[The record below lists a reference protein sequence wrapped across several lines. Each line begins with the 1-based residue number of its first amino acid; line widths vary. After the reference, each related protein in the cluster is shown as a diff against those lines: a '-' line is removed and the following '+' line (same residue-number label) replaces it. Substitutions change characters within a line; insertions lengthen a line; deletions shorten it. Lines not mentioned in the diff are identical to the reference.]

1 MNTIRKVLIA
11 NRGEIALRVMRTC
24 HELGIATVA
33 VYSDADALAPHVT
46 FADESVRIGE
56 PESSASYLSI
66 AKILDAAEQT
76 GADAIHPGYGF
87 LSENAAFSEAC
98 EERGILFI
106 GPSPM
111 SIRLMGDKTAARDLM
126 SDAGVPC
133 PPGTKDPIHSVAQ
146 ALEVAEEIGYPV
158 LIKAAAG
165 GGGKGMRIVYRAED
179 LEKSVKTAKS
189 EAKSAFGDDRVFVEK
204 YLEEP
209 RHIEFQ
215 IMADA
220 HGNVVHFY
228 ERECSVQRR
237 HQKVIEEAPCSVM
250 TPELREQMAA
260 AAVAAA
266 RACDYR
272 GAGTIEFLID
282 KERKFYFLEMNTRL
296 QVEHPITEEITGVD
310 LVALQ
315 IAVAEGRELPVT
327 QQEIQKKGHA
337 IECRIYAED
346 SEHGFL
352 PSTGLLT
359 VHRPPSGPGIRVDSG
374 VEEGQEVS
382 IYYDPMISKLSV
394 FAPTREQAIR
404 RMQRAL
410 KEYRISGC
418 RTTIPFCAYTMAHP
432 AFQSGQYDTHFV
444 QNYYDKRG
452 GDGSVPSDGASVTNE
467 AVEAL
472 ISALIHRDGGSGV
485 GGPSGAS
492 AGTMDAGHGE
502 VGGSFDVAGASG
514 QRSGTRAFGS
524 GKAGS
529 GWWSSRK

>member
-1 MNTIRKVLIA
+1 MTTIRKVLIA

-24 HELGIATVA
+24 HELGISTVA
-33 VYSDADALAPHVT
+33 VYSDADQLSPHVT
-46 FADESVRIGE
+46 FADESVWIGE
-56 PESSASYLSI
+56 PESAKSYLSI
-66 AKILDAAEQT
+66 EKILDAAERT

-87 LSENAAFSEAC
+87 LSENASFSEAC
-98 EERGILFI
+98 EQRGLIFI
-106 GPSPM
+106 GPSPT

-126 SDAGVPC
+126 TDAGVPC
-133 PPGTKDPIHSVAQ
+133 PPGTKDPIHSVQQ
-146 ALEVAEEIGYPV
+146 AVDVAAEIGYPV

-165 GGGKGMRIVYRAED
+165 GGGKGMRIVTRAED
-179 LEKSVKTAKS
+179 LEKSVKAAKS
-189 EAKSAFGDDRVFVEK
+189 EARSAFGDDRVFVEK

-220 HGNVVHFY
+220 FGNVVHFY
-228 ERECSVQRR
+228 ERECSIQRR

-250 TPELREQMAA
+250 TPELREEMAA

-282 KERKFYFLEMNTRL
+282 KNRKFYFLEMNTRL

-327 QQEIQKKGHA
+327 QEEIQKKGHA

-346 SEHGFL
+346 AENGFL
-352 PSTGLLT
+352 PSTGMLH

-382 IYYDPMISKLSV
+382 IYYDPLISKLSV
-394 FAPTREQAIR
+394 FASTRELAIR
-404 RMQRAL
+404 RMRRAL

-418 RTTIPFCAYTMAHP
+418 RTTIPFCKYTMEHP
-432 AFQSGQYDTHFV
+432 AFRSGQYDTHFV
-444 QNYYDKRG
+444 QNYYDKREKAE
-452 GDGSVPSDGASVTNE
+452 GADSEVVN
-467 AVEAL
+467 AL
-472 ISALIHRDGGSGV
+472 ISALIHRNGTGKNTPDRPGERCGSDNSPHSMDRDG
-485 GGPSGAS
+485 A
-492 AGTMDAGHGE
+492 
-502 VGGSFDVAGASG
+502 
-514 QRSGTRAFGS
+514 
-524 GKAGS
+524 
-529 GWWSSRK
+529 GWWRGRK